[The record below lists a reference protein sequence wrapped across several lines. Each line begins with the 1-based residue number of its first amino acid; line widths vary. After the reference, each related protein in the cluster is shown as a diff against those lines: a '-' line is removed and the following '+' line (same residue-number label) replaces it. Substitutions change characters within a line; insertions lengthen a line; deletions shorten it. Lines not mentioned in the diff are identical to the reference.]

1 MSRESNDVRQQA
13 TEPPGGKGNRNR
25 RDFHGNKTGRSKVS
39 KQACVEG
46 EIAGNEV
53 RKEGR

>member
-1 MSRESNDVRQQA
+1 MMQQA

-25 RDFHGNKTGRSKVS
+25 RDFHGNEKGGSKVS